1 MGESSRVLAEPRLR
15 GLGPLASGPK
25 TLKGVAGDSQP
36 SFCASPPSVSPRIFC
51 LGERGTSKRFK
62 VGGEGGL

>member
-36 SFCASPPSVSPRIFC
+36 SFCAPPPQCQPTHF
-51 LGERGTSKRFK
+51 LP
-62 VGGEGGL
+62 GGKGDVQTL